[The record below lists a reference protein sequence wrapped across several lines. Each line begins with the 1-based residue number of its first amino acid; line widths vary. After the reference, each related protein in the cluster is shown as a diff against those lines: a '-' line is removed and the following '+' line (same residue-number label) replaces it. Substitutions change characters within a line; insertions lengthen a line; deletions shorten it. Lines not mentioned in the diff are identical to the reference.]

1 MTKGFCQIRI
11 MNVVRFHFSFNSSQK
26 SLKLVHLTLLL
37 KLVIKSD
44 DFVLVLKVKTFSAV
58 LFLMNLEIV

>member
-1 MTKGFCQIRI
+1 MLCDSILVSIVHKNRW
-11 MNVVRFHFSFNSSQK
+11 K
-26 SLKLVHLTLLL
+26 LKHLTLLL

-44 DFVLVLKVKTFSAV
+44 DFVLVVKVKTFSAV